1 GHVPVDVEEVP
12 DGVRTTWLPWAARV
26 TLVEAAVLL
35 VAGLGA
41 GTINTVV
48 GSGSLITFP
57 VLLAFGYPPVVAN
70 MTNNLGV
77 LPGSMSGTVAYRA
90 ELRDQ
95 WPRALRLVGASVV
108 GGLLGAVLLLRL
120 PAAAFDAIVPT
131 LILLACALVVLQ
143 PWLRRRISA
152 RRRTPGGRPGPAL
165 SAGVFSTG
173 VYGGYFGAAQGVL
186 LIALL
191 DILLDD
197 ELNRLNALK
206 NVLAT
211 GANGAAAVVFVVHGG
226 VAWDAAALIA
236 LGSVVGG
243 QIGARIGRRLPP
255 GIYRGVIVVVGV
267 AAVVKLLVP

>member
-1 GHVPVDVEEVP
+1 M
-12 DGVRTTWLPWAARV
+12 TWVQGA
-26 TLVEAAVLL
+26 LL
-35 VAGLGA
+35 LFTGLCA

-57 VLLAFGYPPVVAN
+57 ALLALGYPPVVAN

-77 LPGSMSGTVAYRA
+77 LPGSVSGTFAYRV

-95 WPRALRLVGASVV
+95 WPRALRLATASVV
-108 GGLLGAVLLLRL
+108 GGLIGAVLLLWL
-120 PAAAFDAIVPT
+120 PTAAFDAIVPV
-131 LILLACALVVLQ
+131 LIVLACALVVVQ
-143 PWLRRRISA
+143 PWLRRWVGA
-152 RRRTPGGRPGPAL
+152 RRSPAARPGPTLA
-165 SAGVFSTG
+165 SGVFATG

-186 LIALL
+186 LLALL

-226 VAWDAAALIA
+226 VAWTAAVIIA
-236 LGSVVGG
+236 VGAAVGG

-255 GIYRGVIVVVGV
+255 AAYRAVIVVVGLV
-267 AAVVKLLVP
+267 AAMKLLV